1 MLVSLVFASLGSNE
15 DRPIV
20 IMGRCRKK
28 MILAA
33 SIILSSDF
41 SDEIAAETQDLC
53 GFILNFQN
61 SASSISEQHQQNNGS
76 LNMV

>member
-1 MLVSLVFASLGSNE
+1 
-15 DRPIV
+15 
-20 IMGRCRKK
+20 

-61 SASSISEQHQQNNGS
+61 CASSISEQDQQNNGS